1 MVILSCKIFLP
12 FISGRFCR
20 HILFSNVVGNH
31 LGIFVV
37 LDRNRTSLIFF
48 EFDNFTDLV
57 LIDKESIKFNFATQD
72 NLTHFI
78 T

>member
-1 MVILSCKIFLP
+1 MVILTCKIVLP
-12 FISGRFCR
+12 FISD
-20 HILFSNVVGNH
+20 ILLAIVGNH
-31 LGIFVV
+31 LGILVV

-57 LIDKESIKFNFATQD
+57 LIYNESIKYNFATQD
-72 NLTHFI
+72 SLTHFI